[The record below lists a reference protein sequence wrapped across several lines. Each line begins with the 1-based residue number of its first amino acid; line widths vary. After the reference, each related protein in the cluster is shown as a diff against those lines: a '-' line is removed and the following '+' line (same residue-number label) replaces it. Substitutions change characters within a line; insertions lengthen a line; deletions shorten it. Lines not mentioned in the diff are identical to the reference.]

1 MQLLNIDIVKQYQKN
16 LYRLSGKLFFC
27 IFKNR
32 RDYATLMED
41 EKPENSVNDDK
52 NRH

>member
-1 MQLLNIDIVKQYQKN
+1 MQLLNIDIVKQCQKN
-16 LYRLSGKLFFC
+16 LYRLSGKLFFY
-27 IFKNR
+27 IFRNR

-52 NRH
+52 NRL

>member
-1 MQLLNIDIVKQYQKN
+1 MQLLNVDTVKQYQKN

-27 IFKNR
+27 IFRNR

-41 EKPENSVNDDK
+41 EKPENSVSDSK
-52 NRH
+52 NRL